1 MEIINMIGF
10 KFGEWT
16 VISRSI
22 ESKNKDTY
30 WKCICTC
37 GNTKDISGSSLRRG
51 LSKQCKECHIKKN
64 IRKTGLS
71 RNKESTYRI
80 WSAMKE
86 RCFNK
91 NNKNYMRYGG
101 RGITVCES
109 WLSYENFHDDM
120 GKRPKGYSI
129 ERIDSDGN
137 YNPENCKW
145 ASMIEQNRNRCGN
158 KLILDTET
166 GIYYNSI
173 SEFVEI
179 YEITVSKFKH
189 NKRFKSYIIV

>member
-1 MEIINMIGF
+1 
-10 KFGEWT
+10 
-16 VISRSI
+16 
-22 ESKNKDTY
+22 
-30 WKCICTC
+30 
-37 GNTKDISGSSLRRG
+37 
-51 LSKQCKECHIKKN
+51 
-64 IRKTGLS
+64 
-71 RNKESTYRI
+71 
-80 WSAMKE
+80 
-86 RCFNK
+86 
-91 NNKNYMRYGG
+91 MRYGG
-101 RGITVCES
+101 RGITVCKS

-120 GKRPKGYSI
+120 GERPKGYSI

-145 ASMIEQNRNRCGN
+145 ASMIEQNRNRCSN

-179 YEITVSKFKH
+179 YKTTVSKFKH